1 MPAPK
6 DFGGAVFGGN
16 HCIALRSAAQLEH
29 DVAVAGIAHVV
40 QCVNSPIAIAGFPH
54 KACLDG
60 RNLSSRRY
68 FSSRIGNLRRSLCA
82 IAADCG
88 LEAIPFI
95 GIGGF
100 HHIAIGCTSA
110 GSTQILA
117 HQHAAVVQVSAFN
130 AGIHRI
136 FRIACHIEIGRV
148 VTRAQI
154 NGIGN
159 IAGRT
164 ILRGIA
170 PFYQDVRSRSRRVA
184 LVAVFPIGQGGG
196 SRLVF
201 RDVPSNCV
209 GVIARIVGKFRR
221 SGRSCGSRFYIMKFL
236 CHIHQLDGTHC
247 ENVA

>member
-6 DFGGAVFGGN
+6 DFGSAVFGGN
-16 HCIALRSAAQLEH
+16 HCIALRSTAQLEH
-29 DVAVAGIAHVV
+29 DIAVAGIAHVV
-40 QCVNSPIAIAGFPH
+40 QCVNSPAVIAGFPH

-60 RNLSSRRY
+60 RNLITRRNY
-68 FSSRIGNLRRSLCA
+68 GSRIRDILRSLRT

-100 HHIAIGCTSA
+100 HHIAIGCPRS

-117 HQHAAVVQVSAFN
+117 HQHTTVVQVSASN
-130 AGIHRI
+130 AGIHCI

-148 VTRAQI
+148 VISQI

-164 ILRGIA
+164 ILRGIT
-170 PFYQDVRSRSRRVA
+170 PFYQDIRSRSGCIA

-209 GVIARIVGKFRR
+209 GVIARVVGKFCR
-221 SGRSCGSRFYIMKFL
+221 SSRSSRFYIIEFL
-236 CHIHQLDGTHC
+236 CYIHQLDGPHC
-247 ENVA
+247 K